1 MNPPTDKDKIQAALQ
16 RPIDYFARNESHNN
30 REVVADNS
38 FKTLLLL

>member
-16 RPIDYFARNESHNN
+16 RPIDYFPENRSHKNRN
-30 REVVADNS
+30 VVADNS